1 MTKRRTK
8 RSQIIVVRVLPADA
22 EATLTIMYASVGA
35 GMKIRGELGKLV
47 MNWNVFAEC
56 IASEVFLRA
65 AMFPYDIDAELERRG
80 RKSGASRSP
89 GVAPPPKQPPAEFSD
104 AVLERVLRE
113 SVAYVRERVET
124 ETRRFLSDTIG
135 AIRYKLVGESFY
147 HALRA
152 VAGDSAVLDKLQRD
166 HERAARKFV
175 ESLAKKW
182 VFLAPG
188 RPPARTPREK
198 AALKQKLDTR
208 LREER
213 TKRFAAGKPYSI
225 EAALPDIAAEWGM
238 SVGTLDQIRYTRK
251 PRKTKRSTLARKN
264 AARRRKQSK
273 TVQT

>member
-8 RSQIIVVRVLPADA
+8 RSEIIIVRVLPADA
-22 EATLTIMYASVGA
+22 EATLPIMYASVRA

-56 IASEVFLRA
+56 MASEVFLRA
-65 AMFPYDIDAELERRG
+65 AML
-80 RKSGASRSP
+80 
-89 GVAPPPKQPPAEFSD
+89 PAEFSD
-104 AVLERVLRE
+104 AVLERVRRE
-113 SVAYVRERVET
+113 SMAYVRDRVES

-152 VAGDSAVLDKLQRD
+152 VAGDSTLLDKLQRD
-166 HERAARKFV
+166 HERASRKFV

-188 RPPARTPREK
+188 RPPAKTPREK
-198 AALKQKLDTR
+198 AALRRKLEAR
-208 LREER
+208 LREECS
-213 TKRFAAGKPYSI
+213 KRLAIGKPHSI

-238 SVGTLDQIRYTRK
+238 SVGSLDQILYPRK
-251 PRKTKRSTLARKN
+251 PRIKKR
-264 AARRRKQSK
+264 
-273 TVQT
+273 